1 MEFRDRTAVATAEA
15 AAAAAPAASVPALAA
30 AVSGKPTFVMSF
42 VLKCAVD
49 GGSEFVPTLSVF
61 FSQISHALIIRLAS
75 NSLHRI
81 RIDLRILS

>member
-61 FSQISHALIIRLAS
+61 FFTNISRPNYSISVKFSAPDQ
-75 NSLHRI
+75 N
-81 RIDLRILS
+81 